1 MGWACGSLGTCLCLR
16 LGSDDPIASR
26 GGGCPAHYTG
36 APTHGCVQA
45 TVRSR
50 GHDKVAFVTFLK
62 AILSLHVPC
71 HV

>member
-1 MGWACGSLGTCLCLR
+1 MWGGRVAPLSQAGQC
-16 LGSDDPIASR
+16 DNPIASR
-26 GGGCPAHYTG
+26 GGGCPAHYAG
-36 APTHGCVQA
+36 APTHSCVQA